1 MLLLYL
7 FENLQF
13 AGHCYQAVKELILF
27 LILWYPVG
35 RVHSCKLTY
44 PNLIA
49 RVSGLDTREL
59 STVMVNLDF
68 WTEISKNVL
77 STLVVEGRL

>member
-13 AGHCYQAVKELILF
+13 AGHCYQVVKELILF

-35 RVHSCKLTY
+35 RVHSFKLTY

-68 WTEISKNVL
+68 WEEISKNVL
-77 STLVVEGRL
+77 STLVVEG